1 MSKLHVIVASH
12 NRARTTESALRSLHE
27 AISEAGV
34 EYDVT
39 LFDDGS
45 SDDTIARA
53 TAVVDQLTVVRGD
66 GSAFWARSM
75 ATAESAVLARDDV
88 RDDDWLLWF
97 NDDVLLE
104 RAGFR
109 SLFEGASRR
118 KEGIVVGSTVDPDSG
133 ALTYGGL
140 RREGLHPLAF
150 ALVQPP
156 VDATDA
162 ERVDAFNGNVVLM
175 PVHIARTVGPID
187 GGFSHAYADV
197 DYGMRATSKG
207 VPIWV
212 VGGAAGHCSR
222 NPAVSHQSLAAAWRS
237 YTGRKGAGNPRSLR
251 RYLRR
256 HNAPSWWFFY
266 SASYALW
273 WIRALRRA
281 MKSGKVRR

>member
-1 MSKLHVIVASH
+1 MTKLHVIVASH

-53 TAVVDQLTVVRGD
+53 AAVVDELTVLRGD

-75 ATAESAVLARDDV
+75 ATAEAAVLARDEV

-104 RAGFR
+104 RSGLR
-109 SLFEGASRR
+109 SLIEAARQR
-118 KEGIVVGSTVDPDSG
+118 QAGILVGSTVDPASG

-140 RREGLHPLAF
+140 RREGPHPLAF

-156 VDATDA
+156 NGATEA
-162 ERVDAFNGNVVLM
+162 ERADAFNGNIVLM

-212 VGGAAGHCSR
+212 LGGTAGYCSR
-222 NPAVSHQSLAAAWRS
+222 NPAVSHHSLVAAWRS
-237 YTGRKGAGNPRSLR
+237 YTGQKGAGNPRSLR
-251 RYLRR
+251 RYLHR
-256 HNAPSWWFFY
+256 HNARSWWFFY
-266 SASYALW
+266 LASYALW
-273 WIRALRRA
+273 WGRTLRRA
-281 MKSGKVRR
+281 ARRGGVRR